1 MKRSAL
7 LAPAF
12 LVLVVA
18 GCGGSSYGGGSSTS
32 SSSKPAAASSATLAS
47 RSSSLGTILVGANG
61 RTLYLFEK
69 DKGPTST
76 CDGGCAGV
84 WTPFTTT
91 GKPKAGAGV
100 DSAKLTTSKRAD
112 AKEQVVYGGHP
123 LYYYVSDTKAG
134 DTKGQNLNQF
144 GADWYVVSPTAQKVE
159 KSSSSQP
166 SSSAYGSGYR

>member
-18 GCGGSSYGGGSSTS
+18 GCGGSSYGGSSTS
-32 SSSKPAAASSATLAS
+32 GSSKPAAASSATLAS
-47 RSSSLGTILVGANG
+47 GSSSLGKILVGAGG

-76 CDGGCAGV
+76 CNAGCASV
-84 WTPFTTT
+84 WTPFTAT
-91 GKPKAGAGV
+91 GKPKAAGGV

-112 AKEQVVYGGHP
+112 GKEQVVYAGHP

-134 DTKGQNLNQF
+134 DMKGQNLNQF
-144 GADWYVVSPTAQKVE
+144 GADWYVVSPAGQKVE
-159 KSSSSQP
+159 KSSSSQQ
-166 SSSAYGSGYR
+166 SSGNYGSGYR